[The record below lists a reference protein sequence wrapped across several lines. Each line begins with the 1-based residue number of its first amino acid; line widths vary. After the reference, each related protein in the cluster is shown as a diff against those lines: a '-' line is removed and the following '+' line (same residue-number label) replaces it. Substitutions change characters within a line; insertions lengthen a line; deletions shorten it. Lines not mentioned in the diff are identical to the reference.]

1 MIINQPNLD
10 ALRTGFSLIFSNAYA
25 KADGPDVNWW
35 KEVTTEVP
43 GISKTNTYGWLAQ
56 QLKMRKWKGPRLVRN
71 LAERTKVIAT
81 EPFEA
86 TVGVMEE
93 DLEDDNLGIYQAQL
107 IPQLAVATLKH
118 PGILLRD
125 LIQSNPTTFDGKALF
140 ADDHP
145 TYDEAGDTYDNNFGL
160 ALTADN
166 LFAVWSAMV
175 AYKGEDGEPLGLL
188 PNKLFVPPQLKKKAL
203 EITQSSAITQI
214 VMNVAAAENVAAA
227 AASNVM
233 QDWVQVVTV
242 PQFANQATTWYLGD
256 TTTGIMPFLRVLRR
270 AARFVSLTSMA
281 TSDHVFN
288 TREYLYGVDLKD
300 AMSETLPFLLAKS
313 VG

>member
-1 MIINQPNLD
+1 MLVTQPNLD
-10 ALRTGFSLIFSNAYA
+10 ALRTGFSLVFSAAYS

-35 KEVTTEVP
+35 KECTTEVP
-43 GISKTNTYGWLAQ
+43 GVSKTNTYGWLAQ
-56 QLKMRKWKGPRLVRN
+56 QLKLRKWKGPRLVRN
-71 LAERTKVIAT
+71 LTERTKVIAT

-86 TVGVMEE
+86 TVGVLEE

-107 IPQLAVATLKH
+107 IPQLAMATAKH
-118 PGILLRD
+118 PGVILRD
-125 LIQSNPTTFDGKALF
+125 LIQANPIAFDGKALF

-145 TYDEAGDTYDNNFGL
+145 TYDTGGDVYDNNFAL
-160 ALTADN
+160 PLTADN
-166 LFAVWSAMV
+166 LFEVWSSMV
-175 AYKGEDGEPLGLL
+175 EFKGEDGEPLGLL
-188 PNKLFVPPQLKKKAL
+188 PNKLFVPPQLKKVAL
-203 EITQSSAITQI
+203 EITKSSAITQI
-214 VMNVAAAENVAAA
+214 VMNVAKDQNVAAA
-227 AASNVM
+227 APSNVM

-256 TTTGIMPFLRVLRR
+256 TTTGLMPFLRVLRR
-270 AARFVSLTSMA
+270 AARFVSLTNMA

-300 AMSETLPFLLAKS
+300 AMSETLPFLFSRS